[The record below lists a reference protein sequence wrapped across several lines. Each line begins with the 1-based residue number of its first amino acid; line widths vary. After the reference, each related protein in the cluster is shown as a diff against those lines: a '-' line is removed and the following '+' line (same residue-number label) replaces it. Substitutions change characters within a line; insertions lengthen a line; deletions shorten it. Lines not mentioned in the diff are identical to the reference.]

1 MARSKKSKSLKISQK
16 KKVNKAKKVAR
27 KRLVIKVSKF
37 NRLLKKARTL
47 SKKALKAALKGTTV
61 SKITDRTC
69 KKIDTAIAKDPAI
82 ATIIQ
87 NAVVAVVNSITA
99 VKTPKTKKV
108 KPDATPAPT
117 EAASE

>member
-1 MARSKKSKSLKISQK
+1 MARSKKAKGKSLKITRK
-16 KKVNKAKKVAR
+16 KKKTAKKVSR

-47 SKKALKAALKGTTV
+47 SKKALKTALKGTSV
-61 SKITDRTC
+61 SKITERTC
-69 KKIDTAIAKDPAI
+69 KKIDAAIAKDPVI
-82 ATIIQ
+82 ATAIQ

-99 VKTPKTKKV
+99 VKAPKTKKT
-108 KPDATPAPT
+108 KPEAAVPA